1 MAKKN
6 SRTESLGTRMKEYE
20 AQSETRIN
28 PKDHMIMRIDGH
40 KFSKFTKNMKK
51 PFDNIFAEAMKQT
64 TIDLHKEFNSV
75 TSYAQSDE
83 ITLLLPSLINTEK
96 HKGQNKPK
104 WCHTS
109 SGRTQKLA
117 SLVAGFTTMS
127 FNKHFGKLVIEYGN
141 MARFFGNDESQ
152 ESIHLK
158 YMDVMRQKVGKA
170 WFDCRVFGVPSD
182 EEAFNAFMFRNRD
195 AEKNSRSMYAST
207 FCSHKE
213 LQNKTGLE
221 QVQYCKEKTG
231 KNWDDISDA
240 FKYGIFV
247 KKERY
252 LKPVS
257 GGSMDYAQNEFVQR
271 SRVKTYSEK
280 LVFSD
285 DAVDKIM
292 RKYL

>member
-127 FNKHFGKLVIEYGN
+127 FNKHFADLIRENIGEYHKEGQYGIDMWNKMGN
-141 MARFFGNDESQ
+141 
-152 ESIHLK
+152 
-158 YMDVMRQKVGKA
+158 A

-292 RKYL
+292 RKYLWAW

>member
-127 FNKHFGKLVIEYGN
+127 FNKHFADLIRENIGEYHKEGQYGIDMWNKMGN
-141 MARFFGNDESQ
+141 
-152 ESIHLK
+152 
-158 YMDVMRQKVGKA
+158 A

>member
-20 AQSETRIN
+20 KESEFVIN
-28 PKDHMIMRIDGH
+28 PKDHIIIRIDGH
-40 KFSKFTKNMKK
+40 KFSKYTKGMKK

-75 TSYAQSDE
+75 TSYVQSDE
-83 ITLLLPSLINTEK
+83 ITLILPSLMNTEK

-104 WCHTS
+104 WRHTS

-117 SLVAGFTTMS
+117 SLVAGFATMS
-127 FNKHFGKLVIEYGN
+127 FNKHFGDILFKEISWNEYKTGTI
-141 MARFFGNDESQ
+141 R
-152 ESIHLK
+152 K
-158 YMDVMRQKVGKA
+158 YFDIMKEKVGKA

-182 EEAFNAFMFRNRD
+182 EEAFNVVMFRNRD
-195 AEKNSRSMYAST
+195 AEKNSRSMYASA

-221 QVQYCKEKTG
+221 QVQYCKGKTG

-271 SRVKTYSEK
+271 SRVKTYTEK
-280 LVFSD
+280 LVFSND
-285 DAVDKIM
+285 TVDKIM

>member
-1 MAKKN
+1 MSKKN
-6 SRTESLGTRMKEYE
+6 SKTESLGTRMKEYE
-20 AQSETRIN
+20 KESELVIN
-28 PKDHMIMRIDGH
+28 PKDHIIIRIDGH
-40 KFSKFTKNMKK
+40 KFSKYTKGMKK

-64 TIDLHKEFNSV
+64 TIDLLQEFNAV
-75 TSYAQSDE
+75 ISYTQSDE
-83 ITLLLPSLINTEK
+83 ITLLLPSLMNTEK

-104 WCHTS
+104 WCHIS
-109 SGRTQKLA
+109 GGRTQKLA

-127 FNKHFGKLVIEYGN
+127 FNKHFGDILFKEISWNEYKTD
-141 MARFFGNDESQ
+141 ATR
-152 ESIHLK
+152 K
-158 YMDVMRQKVGKA
+158 YLDIMKEKVGKA

-182 EEAFNAFMFRNRD
+182 EEAFNAVMWRVRD
-195 AEKNSRSMYAST
+195 AEKNSRSMFAQT

-231 KNWDDISDA
+231 EDWELIEDRY
-240 FKYGIFV
+240 KYGILV

-271 SRVKTYSEK
+271 SRIVTYSEK

-285 DAVDKIM
+285 NAVDKVM